1 MQQVWSILYDT
12 IPQQLGLKES
22 IKGPVVIEVK
32 Y

>member
-1 MQQVWSILYDT
+1 LYDT